1 MPQTAAALIFQD
13 QKKGLAMPTQSII
26 VIAGI
31 ISVFAVF
38 AVTMAWVDYY
48 TRDVRV
54 PGARYF
60 GAHEPAE

>member
-1 MPQTAAALIFQD
+1 
-13 QKKGLAMPTQSII
+13 MPTVPII

-31 ISVFAVF
+31 VSVFAIF

-48 TRDVRV
+48 TRNVRV

>member
-1 MPQTAAALIFQD
+1 
-13 QKKGLAMPTQSII
+13 MPTQTAM

-31 ISVFAVF
+31 ILVFAIF

-48 TRDVRV
+48 TRGVRT

-60 GAHEPAE
+60 DKLEAAE